1 MKLLNST
8 LLWTSSLCFHPAS
21 VTVHWFPVIPEVFR
35 CKEKENSMDS
45 CAQISIVLNSFKTM
59 YSFVPLLDTMI
70 SLPNTLDVFKYQSRV
85 LETPS
90 LLTLIKELMEILSKG
105 RHVHGY
111 LVLAWYICLQLM
123 GLDDVLPSWRRSLA
137 GRWYVDFCFYLHSKS
152 RIDLQFFLTL
162 LALHIPTLKRLVTT
176 AANQLKIHSCLP
188 FSLTHKHAFPISA
201 C

>member
-1 MKLLNST
+1 
-8 LLWTSSLCFHPAS
+8 
-21 VTVHWFPVIPEVFR
+21 
-35 CKEKENSMDS
+35 MDS

-137 GRWYVDFCFYLHSKS
+137 GR
-152 RIDLQFFLTL
+152 
-162 LALHIPTLKRLVTT
+162 
-176 AANQLKIHSCLP
+176 
-188 FSLTHKHAFPISA
+188 
-201 C
+201 